1 LQEII
6 ALGSD
11 THIHF
16 EWHEA
21 FLALVSFCLC
31 WALVI
36 IAPKIPRLYGR
47 AHLEAV
53 QASHSKPTP
62 RVGGIAIF
70 GSLAISV
77 IFVPSEITWSYSL
90 FIVAAS
96 VIFIVGLAEDL
107 GFGVS
112 PLRRLCA
119 VCLASVLAIW
129 FLGVWLPRLDIPGLD
144 GLMTYA
150 FVGVPFT
157 LLVTAGIANG
167 FNLIDGVNGLAS
179 LTAIAAAIALGLIAE
194 RAGYSEMVH
203 LSTLLAA
210 GIFGFFMINYP
221 YGLIFLG
228 DAGAYTIGFVLSWF
242 GIAVLL
248 NAPEV
253 SPWAILLTMF
263 WPLADTLLAIYRRA
277 RGKVATMAPD
287 RLHVHQLVM
296 RALEIY
302 VLGRGKREI
311 TNPLSTLILA
321 PFVAAPPVVGVL
333 FWNQTTLAFLS
344 VVGFLGLFFGSYAL
358 AFKVLRLLKHKGCS
372 PDVTRGIISSP
383 IDLIM
388 PVPLKEETERV

>member
-1 LQEII
+1 M
-6 ALGSD
+6 GSVAY
-11 THIHF
+11 IHF

-21 FLALVSFCLC
+21 FLTLLSFCLC

-36 IAPKIPRLYGR
+36 IAPKVPRLYGR

-53 QASHSKPTP
+53 QASHSEPTP

-77 IFVPSEITWSYSL
+77 MFVQSEITWPYGL
-90 FIVAAS
+90 FIIATS
-96 VIFIVGLAEDL
+96 VIFIAGLAEDL

-129 FLGVWLPRLDIPGLD
+129 FLGVWLPRMDIPGLD
-144 GLMTYA
+144 GLMAYGI
-150 FVGVPFT
+150 VGIPLT

-179 LTAIAAAIALGLIAE
+179 FTGIVAAVALGLIAE
-194 RAGYSEMVH
+194 QAGYPIMVH
-203 LSTLLAA
+203 SSILLAA
-210 GIFGFFMINYP
+210 GIFGFFMINFP

-321 PFVAAPPVVGVL
+321 PFVAAPPLVGVL

-344 VVGFLGLFFGSYAL
+344 VIGFLVLFFGSYKL
-358 AFKVLRLLKHKGCS
+358 AFKVLRLLKHKGWS
-372 PDVTRGIISSP
+372 PDVNRGIISSP
-383 IDLIM
+383 TDLIM

>member
-1 LQEII
+1 M
-6 ALGSD
+6 GSD
-11 THIHF
+11 AFIHF
-16 EWHEA
+16 EWHEVL
-21 FLALVSFCLC
+21 LALVSFCLC
-31 WALVI
+31 WGIVI
-36 IAPKIPRLYGR
+36 MAPKVPRFYGQ

-53 QASHSKPTP
+53 QASHTKPTP

-70 GSLAISV
+70 GSLAISA
-77 IFVPSEITWSYSL
+77 IFVPSEITWSYGL

-119 VCLASVLAIW
+119 VCMASMLAAL
-129 FLGVWLPRLDIPGLD
+129 FLGVWLPRMDVPGLD
-144 GLMTYA
+144 MLMPYGL
-150 FVGVPFT
+150 VGIPLT

-179 LTAIAAAIALGLIAE
+179 FAAMVAAVALGIIAE
-194 RAGYSEMVH
+194 QAGYSAMVH

-210 GIFGFFMINYP
+210 GVLGFFMLNYP

-242 GIAVLL
+242 GIAILL

-277 RGKVATMAPD
+277 RSKSATMAPD

-302 VLGRGKREI
+302 VMGRGKREI

-344 VVGFLGLFFGSYAL
+344 VMGFLVLFFGSYAL
-358 AFKVLRLLKHKGCS
+358 AFKVLRLLKHKGWS
-372 PDVTRGIISSP
+372 PDVNRGIISSP
-383 IDLIM
+383 AALTM
-388 PVPLKEETERV
+388 PAALKKKTERV